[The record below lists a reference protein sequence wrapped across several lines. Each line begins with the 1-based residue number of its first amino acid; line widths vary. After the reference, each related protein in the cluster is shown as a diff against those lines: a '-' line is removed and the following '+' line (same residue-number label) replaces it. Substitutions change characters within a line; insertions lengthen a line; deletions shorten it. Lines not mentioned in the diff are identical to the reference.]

1 VTAEDGAGRHGTTI
15 AYFGTIELR
24 ERFIDEMMLCDV
36 LLPMISLYFT
46 DYTSK

>member
-1 VTAEDGAGRHGTTI
+1 VTAGDGAGRHGTTI

-36 LLPMISLYFT
+36 LLPMIPFYST
-46 DYTSK
+46 NYTPK